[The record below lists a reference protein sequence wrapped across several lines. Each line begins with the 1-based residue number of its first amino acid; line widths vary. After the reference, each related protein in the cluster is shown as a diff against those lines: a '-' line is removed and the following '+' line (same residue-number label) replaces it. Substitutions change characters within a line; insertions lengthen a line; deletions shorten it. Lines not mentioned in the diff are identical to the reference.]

1 MLRTHRT
8 LFFTPRIPFC
18 PIKYT
23 VVHAIRVDT
32 CCPFLQSRSHYFM
45 SSELLVSKNIP
56 LPPPKASSKYPL
68 RTLAIGDSF
77 AVHRDEVKAVGSA
90 LAALRQ
96 HQKKYSY
103 PRINLVQRAEPGTE
117 MTRFWRSE

>member
-1 MLRTHRT
+1 
-8 LFFTPRIPFC
+8 
-18 PIKYT
+18 
-23 VVHAIRVDT
+23 
-32 CCPFLQSRSHYFM
+32 M

-56 LPPPKASSKYPL
+56 LPPPKAPPKYPL

-77 AVHRDEVKAVGSA
+77 AVPRADVRAVASA

-96 HQKKYSY
+96 YQKKYGHT
-103 PRINLVQRAEPGTE
+103 RINLVQRAEPGTE

>member
-1 MLRTHRT
+1 
-8 LFFTPRIPFC
+8 
-18 PIKYT
+18 
-23 VVHAIRVDT
+23 
-32 CCPFLQSRSHYFM
+32 M

-77 AVHRDEVKAVGSA
+77 AVHRDEVRVVGSA

-96 HQKKYSY
+96 HQKRYGH